1 MGEGERSMGEHVRP
15 GRDDRFD
22 LFRGL
27 ALIAISLNHIVPPA
41 AVMATYGQYQLQ
53 TGLFF
58 NFADVFVFISGC
70 VGGIAYWKFLHND
83 GFAKA
88 QLKSWKRIS
97 EIYSSHIASCLAC
110 LVLVFVFSRLGVTP
124 EFLHWTANHLLSS
137 AAGTFLI
144 YNPMPFFN
152 ILGLY
157 IVLLLLL
164 PAYLWVYR
172 HNRWLAGGLTL
183 LVYLYSQSVFYLGKA
198 DNVAS
203 PFFGN
208 LFAWQFIFFVGVSLG
223 VEIRRGGLKLP
234 ANNWMIGATLLYFLV
249 GDFLEQTE
257 FAYFHFTS
265 KDFLGAM
272 RITDLLA
279 AVYLISLW
287 VPRTFGGRS
296 AFVLPLIHLGRRAL
310 PVFCGGIVA
319 SYSASLLLTAVD
331 AGRELYLATAV
342 AIALAFYM
350 VGLTLERRQ
359 RLQASTAINN
369 GQASFNQ
376 SDPEQLDGSHSRPGT
391 PRPSTQKPDKPSVGR
406 TVVSGTIAD

>member
-1 MGEGERSMGEHVRP
+1 MGEGSRGAAARP

-41 AVMATYGQYQLQ
+41 AVMATYGQYQLR

-70 VGGIAYWKFLHND
+70 VGGIAYWKFLRND
-83 GFAKA
+83 GFVKT

-97 EIYSSHIASCLAC
+97 EIYSSHSVSCVICLA
-110 LVLVFVFSRLGVTP
+110 LVFVFDRMGVTP
-124 EFLHWTANHLLSS
+124 EFLQWTTDNLHSA

-164 PAYLWVYR
+164 PAYLWIYL

-183 LVYLYSQSVFYLGKA
+183 LVYLYSQSVFYLGNAA
-198 DNVAS
+198 DIAS

-234 ANNWMIGATLLYFLV
+234 VNNWMIGAALVYFLV

-265 KDFLGAM
+265 KDFLGVM
-272 RITDLLA
+272 RIADLLA
-279 AVYLISLW
+279 AAYLISLW
-287 VPRTFGGRS
+287 VPRTFSGRS

-310 PVFCGGIVA
+310 PAFCAGIVA

-342 AIALAFYM
+342 GIALAFYGVG
-350 VGLTLERRQ
+350 VGLQRRE
-359 RLQASTAINN
+359 SPPVPTAKV
-369 GQASFNQ
+369 QPPKSDQ
-376 SDPEQLDGSHSRPGT
+376 TRSDPITPEQPRLGSP
-391 PRPSTQKPDKPSVGR
+391 
-406 TVVSGTIAD
+406 